1 MERQTNAGVIC
12 QGHDRSGWG
21 ENMAVVAEWGPRGTY
36 EALICSA
43 QGQALRTNY
52 IKFYIDK
59 TSESPMSRMCGD
71 KGESVSHLTSA
82 AS

>member
-1 MERQTNAGVIC
+1 MGRKHGSGGGMGISRDV
-12 QGHDRSGWG
+12 RSFD
-21 ENMAVVAEWGPRGTY
+21 
-36 EALICSA
+36 LQA

-82 AS
+82 AG